1 MEQRIER
8 LEAAIE
14 RHEEQ
19 IIKLFDQISGLK
31 KTLVGIQNTLNQ
43 IKYIATGMIAYF
55 VLQEF
60 GFFAAFKAVKGVI

>member
-19 IIKLFDQISGLK
+19 IIKLFDKISGLK
-31 KTLVGIQNTLNQ
+31 KNLSRYSEYS
-43 IKYIATGMIAYF
+43 KSD
-55 VLQEF
+55 
-60 GFFAAFKAVKGVI
+60 